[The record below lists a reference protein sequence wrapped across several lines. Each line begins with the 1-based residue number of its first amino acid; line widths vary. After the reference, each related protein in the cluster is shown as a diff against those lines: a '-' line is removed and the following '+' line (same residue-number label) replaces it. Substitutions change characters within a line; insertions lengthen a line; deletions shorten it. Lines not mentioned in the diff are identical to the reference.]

1 MVVVMVGGWLN
12 PDMMY
17 IERERN
23 IWKISCPKKMFLS
36 GFISLFFHRGVHM
49 FLFILLCRV
58 GDGWD
63 GMARGKEKRTFLTR
77 FLKTRKKG
85 LYVWPRALKW
95 AESDLWWEVG
105 RGESWMKVGHV
116 RSAVCV
122 CERHTK
128 HTPCVCVGV
137 FVRWR
142 RLPCPLKKE
151 RTNRKTHT
159 QLLSRSPT
167 IICYSL

>member
-23 IWKISCPKKMFLS
+23 IWKISCPQKMFLS
-36 GFISLFFHRGVHM
+36 GFISLFFHRGVHIS
-49 FLFILLCRV
+49 FYPSLLSRR
-58 GDGWD
+58 WLRW
-63 GMARGKEKRTFLTR
+63 RGVRKKGQSLPASSRRE
-77 FLKTRKKG
+77 KKG

-159 QLLSRSPT
+159 QPLSHSPT